1 MYARLTDR
9 GLQPSGVAMA
19 KLCFRQ
25 TTGPGYIPGG
35 EAEAVLEG
43 GSRMETFTSCTGRA
57 RKHTF
62 YHLARR
68 NRAFSAGKSMHSAI
82 WPVET

>member
-1 MYARLTDR
+1 M
-9 GLQPSGVAMA
+9 G

-62 YHLARR
+62 YHFVRR
-68 NRAFSAGKSMHSAI
+68 NIASSFGKAGI
-82 WPVET
+82 LPFGP